1 MCFVDRT
8 SEWAQQIDSSCRHLG
23 LGPVSAFFCLPRPL
37 CPLPRQQTH
46 WVRPSQEESR
56 QIKQQLLLKPAKE
69 KSQFASVAENVVSR
83 LHGMK
88 QRRRCASL

>member
-23 LGPVSAFFCLPRPL
+23 LGPVSAFFCLPRPCTASKHTVL
-37 CPLPRQQTH
+37 CQH
-46 WVRPSQEESR
+46 PSQEESR
-56 QIKQQLLLKPAKE
+56 QVKQQLLLKPAQE

-83 LHGMK
+83 LHGTVPTGTV
-88 QRRRCASL
+88 AL